1 MNNFIFK
8 YLGVFFLLISFFCFF
23 SIIYLYYF
31 ENLTYLNNYIVTF
44 LINLVLGIFLTFNKL
59 IKPVKLRKSNWTKSD
74 MNKFCRF
81 VEKLSS
87 IIGVKSCFVKSIT
100 KRNFLLHRGYK
111 CEMYIGVS
119 LKDKFKSHSWLVSE
133 EINCF
138 ESPDNN
144 MKVLKYKNLY

>member
-1 MNNFIFK
+1 M
-8 YLGVFFLLISFFCFF
+8 LLKKANSVVILFF
-23 SIIYLYYF
+23 SLFYLLKTRLDF
-31 ENLTYLNNYIVTF
+31 
-44 LINLVLGIFLTFNKL
+44 IFLTFNKL

-74 MNKFCRF
+74 MSKFCRF

-87 IIGVKSCFVKSIT
+87 IIGVKSCFVKSIA

-144 MKVLKYKNLY
+144 MKVLKVVK

>member
-1 MNNFIFK
+1 M
-8 YLGVFFLLISFFCFF
+8 LLKKANSLIILYFSFF
-23 SIIYLYYF
+23 YLLKTRLDF
-31 ENLTYLNNYIVTF
+31 
-44 LINLVLGIFLTFNKL
+44 IFLTFSKL
-59 IKPVKLRKSNWTKSD
+59 IKPGKLRKSNWTKSD

-133 EINCF
+133 EVNCF
-138 ESPDNN
+138 ESPDKN
-144 MKVLKYKNLY
+144 MKVLKVVK

>member
-1 MNNFIFK
+1 MLLKKANSLVI
-8 YLGVFFLLISFFCFF
+8 LFFSFF
-23 SIIYLYYF
+23 YLLKTRLDF
-31 ENLTYLNNYIVTF
+31 
-44 LINLVLGIFLTFNKL
+44 IFLTFNKL

-133 EINCF
+133 EINCY
-138 ESPDNN
+138 ESPDKN
-144 MKVLKYKNLY
+144 MKVLKVVK

>member
-1 MNNFIFK
+1 MLVKKANSVVI
-8 YLGVFFLLISFFCFF
+8 LFF
-23 SIIYLYYF
+23 SLFYLLKTRLEF
-31 ENLTYLNNYIVTF
+31 
-44 LINLVLGIFLTFNKL
+44 IFLTFNKI

-87 IIGVKSCFVKSIT
+87 IIGVKSCFVKSIA

-144 MKVLKYKNLY
+144 MKVLKVVK

>member
-1 MNNFIFK
+1 MLLKKVNSLII
-8 YLGVFFLLISFFCFF
+8 LFFSFF
-23 SIIYLYYF
+23 YLLKTRLDF
-31 ENLTYLNNYIVTF
+31 
-44 LINLVLGIFLTFNKL
+44 IFLTFNRL

-138 ESPDNN
+138 ESPDKN
-144 MKVLKYKNLY
+144 MKVLKVVK

>member
-1 MNNFIFK
+1 MLLKKANSLVI
-8 YLGVFFLLISFFCFF
+8 LFFSFF
-23 SIIYLYYF
+23 YLLKTRLDF
-31 ENLTYLNNYIVTF
+31 
-44 LINLVLGIFLTFNKL
+44 IFLTFNKL

-74 MNKFCRF
+74 MNNFCRF

-100 KRNFLLHRGYK
+100 KRNFLLQKGYK

-119 LKDKFKSHSWLVSE
+119 VKDKFKSHSWLVSE

-138 ESPDNN
+138 ESPDKN
-144 MKVLKYKNLY
+144 MKVLKVVK

>member
-1 MNNFIFK
+1 MLVKKANSVVI
-8 YLGVFFLLISFFCFF
+8 LFF
-23 SIIYLYYF
+23 SLFYLLKTRLDF
-31 ENLTYLNNYIVTF
+31 
-44 LINLVLGIFLTFNKL
+44 IFLTFNRL

-74 MNKFCRF
+74 MSKFCRF
-81 VEKLSS
+81 VEKLSD

-144 MKVLKYKNLY
+144 MKVLKVVK

>member
-1 MNNFIFK
+1 M
-8 YLGVFFLLISFFCFF
+8 LLKKANSLVILFF
-23 SIIYLYYF
+23 SLFYLLKTRLDF
-31 ENLTYLNNYIVTF
+31 
-44 LINLVLGIFLTFNKL
+44 IFLTFNRL

-74 MNKFCRF
+74 MSKFCRF

-100 KRNFLLHRGYK
+100 KRNFLLQKGYK

-144 MKVLKYKNLY
+144 MKVLKVVK

>member
-1 MNNFIFK
+1 MLLKKANSLVI
-8 YLGVFFLLISFFCFF
+8 LFFSFF
-23 SIIYLYYF
+23 YLLKTRLDF
-31 ENLTYLNNYIVTF
+31 
-44 LINLVLGIFLTFNKL
+44 IFLTFNKL

-74 MNKFCRF
+74 MNNFCRF

-100 KRNFLLHRGYK
+100 KRNFLLQRGYK

-133 EINCF
+133 EVNCF
-138 ESPDNN
+138 ESPDKN
-144 MKVLKYKNLY
+144 MKVLKVVK

>member
-1 MNNFIFK
+1 MLLKKANSLVI
-8 YLGVFFLLISFFCFF
+8 LFFSFF
-23 SIIYLYYF
+23 YLLKTRLDF
-31 ENLTYLNNYIVTF
+31 
-44 LINLVLGIFLTFNKL
+44 IFLTFNKL

-74 MNKFCRF
+74 MNNFCRF

-100 KRNFLLHRGYK
+100 KRNFLLQKGYK

-144 MKVLKYKNLY
+144 MKVLKVVK

>member
-1 MNNFIFK
+1 MLVKKANSVVI
-8 YLGVFFLLISFFCFF
+8 LFF
-23 SIIYLYYF
+23 SLFYLLKTRLDF
-31 ENLTYLNNYIVTF
+31 
-44 LINLVLGIFLTFNKL
+44 IFLTFNKL

-133 EINCF
+133 EINCY
-138 ESPDNN
+138 ESPDKN
-144 MKVLKYKNLY
+144 MKVLKVVK

>member
-1 MNNFIFK
+1 MLLKKANSLVI
-8 YLGVFFLLISFFCFF
+8 LFFSFF
-23 SIIYLYYF
+23 YLLKTRMDF
-31 ENLTYLNNYIVTF
+31 
-44 LINLVLGIFLTFNKL
+44 IFLTFNEL

-74 MNKFCRF
+74 MNNFCRF

-100 KRNFLLHRGYK
+100 KRNFLLQRGYK

-133 EINCF
+133 EVNCF
-138 ESPDNN
+138 ESPDKN
-144 MKVLKYKNLY
+144 MKVLKVVK

>member
-1 MNNFIFK
+1 MLLKKANSLVI
-8 YLGVFFLLISFFCFF
+8 LFFSFF
-23 SIIYLYYF
+23 YLLKTRLDF
-31 ENLTYLNNYIVTF
+31 
-44 LINLVLGIFLTFNKL
+44 IFLTFNEL

-74 MNKFCRF
+74 MNNFCRF

-100 KRNFLLHRGYK
+100 KRNFLLQRGYK

-133 EINCF
+133 EVNCF
-138 ESPDNN
+138 ESPDKN
-144 MKVLKYKNLY
+144 MKVLKVVK

>member
-1 MNNFIFK
+1 MLLKKANSLVI
-8 YLGVFFLLISFFCFF
+8 LFFSFF
-23 SIIYLYYF
+23 YLLKTRLDF
-31 ENLTYLNNYIVTF
+31 
-44 LINLVLGIFLTFNKL
+44 IFLTFNKL

-74 MNKFCRF
+74 MNNFCRF

-100 KRNFLLHRGYK
+100 KRNFLLQRGYK

-133 EINCF
+133 EINCY
-138 ESPDNN
+138 ESPDKN
-144 MKVLKYKNLY
+144 MKVLKVVK

>member
-1 MNNFIFK
+1 MLLKKANSLVI
-8 YLGVFFLLISFFCFF
+8 LFFSFF
-23 SIIYLYYF
+23 YLLKTRLDF
-31 ENLTYLNNYIVTF
+31 
-44 LINLVLGIFLTFNKL
+44 IFLTFNKL

-74 MNKFCRF
+74 MNNFCRF

-138 ESPDNN
+138 ESPDKN
-144 MKVLKYKNLY
+144 MKVLKVVK

>member
-1 MNNFIFK
+1 MLLKKANSLVI
-8 YLGVFFLLISFFCFF
+8 LFFSFF
-23 SIIYLYYF
+23 YLLKTRLDF
-31 ENLTYLNNYIVTF
+31 
-44 LINLVLGIFLTFNKL
+44 IFLTFNEL

-74 MNKFCRF
+74 MNNFCRF

-100 KRNFLLHRGYK
+100 KRNFLLQRGYK

-144 MKVLKYKNLY
+144 MKVLKVVK

>member
-1 MNNFIFK
+1 MLVKKANT
-8 YLGVFFLLISFFCFF
+8 LLILFFSFF
-23 SIIYLYYF
+23 YLLKTRLDF
-31 ENLTYLNNYIVTF
+31 V
-44 LINLVLGIFLTFNKL
+44 FLTFNKL

-100 KRNFLLHRGYK
+100 KRNFLLQRGYK

-133 EINCF
+133 EVNCF
-138 ESPDNN
+138 ESPDKN
-144 MKVLKYKNLY
+144 MKVLKVVK

>member
-1 MNNFIFK
+1 MLVKKANS
-8 YLGVFFLLISFFCFF
+8 LLILLFSFF
-23 SIIYLYYF
+23 YLLKTRLDF
-31 ENLTYLNNYIVTF
+31 V
-44 LINLVLGIFLTFNKL
+44 FLTFNKI
-59 IKPVKLRKSNWTKSD
+59 IKPVKLGKSDWTISD

-138 ESPDNN
+138 ESPDKN
-144 MKVLKYKNLY
+144 MKVLKVVK

>member
-1 MNNFIFK
+1 MLLKKANSLVILFFSFFYLLKTRLDFIF
-8 YLGVFFLLISFFCFF
+8 
-23 SIIYLYYF
+23 
-31 ENLTYLNNYIVTF
+31 LN
-44 LINLVLGIFLTFNKL
+44 FNKL
-59 IKPVKLRKSNWTKSD
+59 IKPIKLRKSNWTKSD

-100 KRNFLLHRGYK
+100 KRNFLLHSGYK

-119 LKDKFKSHSWLVSE
+119 LKDKFQSHSWLVSE

-138 ESPDNN
+138 ESPDKN
-144 MKVLKYKNLY
+144 MKVLKVVK

>member
-1 MNNFIFK
+1 MLLKKANSLVI
-8 YLGVFFLLISFFCFF
+8 LFFSFF
-23 SIIYLYYF
+23 YLLKTRLDF
-31 ENLTYLNNYIVTF
+31 
-44 LINLVLGIFLTFNKL
+44 IFLTFNKL

-74 MNKFCRF
+74 MNNFCRF

-87 IIGVKSCFVKSIT
+87 IIGIKSCFVKSIT
-100 KRNFLLHRGYK
+100 KRNFLLQRGYK

-138 ESPDNN
+138 ESPDKN
-144 MKVLKYKNLY
+144 MKVLKVVK

>member
-1 MNNFIFK
+1 MLLKKANSLVI
-8 YLGVFFLLISFFCFF
+8 LFFSFF
-23 SIIYLYYF
+23 YLLKTRLDF
-31 ENLTYLNNYIVTF
+31 
-44 LINLVLGIFLTFNKL
+44 IFLTFNKL

-74 MNKFCRF
+74 MNNFCRF

-100 KRNFLLHRGYK
+100 KRNFLLQKGYK

-133 EINCF
+133 EVNCF
-138 ESPDNN
+138 ESPDKN
-144 MKVLKYKNLY
+144 MKVLKVVK

>member
-1 MNNFIFK
+1 MLVKKANSVVI
-8 YLGVFFLLISFFCFF
+8 LFF
-23 SIIYLYYF
+23 SLFYLLKTRLDF
-31 ENLTYLNNYIVTF
+31 
-44 LINLVLGIFLTFNKL
+44 IFLTFNKL

-74 MNKFCRF
+74 MSKFCRF
-81 VEKLSS
+81 VEKLSG

-144 MKVLKYKNLY
+144 MKVLKVVK